1 MTSTAKSPGIAD
13 RLGIGQG
20 MVVQEFGFD
29 DDVDMELRTAVE
41 QAIGSGLVDDH
52 EGVTDVALLWFRE
65 EDGDLVDTLVDT
77 LGPLSPGGII
87 WLLTPK
93 TGRHG
98 YIEPSDIAEAAPT
111 AGLAATASISA
122 APDWAG
128 TRLVTVH
135 SPKKR

>member
-1 MTSTAKSPGIAD
+1 MTSTAKNPGIAD

-41 QAIGSGLVDDH
+41 RAIGSSLVDDH

-65 EDGDLVDTLVDT
+65 DDGDLVDTLVDT
-77 LGPLSPGGII
+77 LGPLSPSGTI

-93 TGRHG
+93 SGRHG

-111 AGLAATASISA
+111 AGLAATASLSA

-135 SPKKR
+135 NSKKR